1 MNRQEWKEKAAEM
14 SGVPKDVAMGLP
26 ILTITGTD
34 ELCVENYRGIT
45 EYTDQIIGCK
55 ADADRLK
62 SAAGNWKSSITPM
75 MR

>member
-1 MNRQEWKEKAAEM
+1 MNMNRQEWKEKAAEM

-45 EYTDQIIGCK
+45 EYTSGCR